1 MTQIED
7 QSVDVVVATHLL
19 CSVKDIDKSL
29 KEIKRV
35 LKGVKFFFDYFS
47 EIRAFFSQ
55 LKNSSQ

>member
-7 QSVDVVVATHLL
+7 QSVDAVVATHLL

-47 EIRAFFSQ
+47 ENRGLLFSI
-55 LKNSSQ
+55 KKF